1 MNNPVSVYTASVQH
15 HLMNPTYMY
24 KAESSSPSNPTSP
37 NTISSP
43 SIPHHIHTKNYPNT
57 TVHNLFYSSD
67 HILSTTNTA
76 INLSSVLT
84 NSFDTSTQPS
94 NNTFDLLNIRN
105 STFCSEANLSASC
118 SSSVSSSSSSASS
131 ASAASSGTN
140 TASNSTDELPSIQIP
155 MLYSSTSF
163 DMSQHNNNNNIPITS
178 VITTMT
184 NNNNFDSTESL
195 DDVKYSYISNINN
208 HYNCSDL
215 VNPHSSTPL
224 NAVNY
229 ANMMSTSPSGNGDE
243 EYHQLGSKKHH
254 HLPAPPPPTPTPHQ
268 LQHQKHHPGNET
280 LVTKSSEDLES
291 NSHFAVCSYPSTNSS
306 WKNSKELYLSSIN
319 RSVTSPV
326 TSTNTTSDLHSSPTP
341 MNKSGTPDLQ
351 STTNQYIYHNSGLL
365 NSLTNEFIEQ
375 KKNDIIKLNTMKQEF
390 EVNSPNSP
398 IQSNPATLT
407 SLTCSTV
414 TTPAEAEVET
424 KITALSTQGLDN
436 SSHEHIQTSWSSC
449 NPEFLKSEYTSQED
463 STTSY
468 PLYLNYTIPIGKN
481 TEASCLPVDKVQNSS
496 VKGDLSDNTTTTTN
510 SSNDNI
516 SNEKSEANSS
526 EPKQYNYH
534 EHKYYISKNIQNI
547 THKPTYQIALSL
559 TANFY
564 PTVKYKGIN
573 SDWEMNN
580 SDDYRYTTQDMS
592 KSTLN
597 PLNPLHSSHL
607 LNEQQQQHEEQLSV
621 TKQNEQI
628 SLNMLNSGHL
638 NYYDEH
644 HSLTQSPPNNSNNNN
659 NFDRLPYCN
668 GYNLPSVLPPPCHN
682 PLQHEMKFPPFI
694 MSNYTEQINRN
705 NYYFPDEMQSHESD
719 LTQMNNAKLNYCA
732 SSLDTTNTKV
742 SSSTNNSSIVNHEVF
757 EKYNNES
764 YLNAYSAYAEN
775 YPQILNYPAESN
787 NHASSTNYTSTYLT
801 NLDKVN
807 NSLSGMNDSRDVF
820 SGGPTQNPLQ
830 LSMNHYDSD
839 HSSVHHLS
847 HHHHTH
853 QHDHH
858 SLLQNHPHP
867 HPHHHNQQHSEVTD
881 FNPNVQI
888 CL

>member
-1 MNNPVSVYTASVQH
+1 M
-15 HLMNPTYMY
+15 
-24 KAESSSPSNPTSP
+24 
-37 NTISSP
+37 
-43 SIPHHIHTKNYPNT
+43 
-57 TVHNLFYSSD
+57 
-67 HILSTTNTA
+67 LSW
-76 INLSSVLT
+76 
-84 NSFDTSTQPS
+84 
-94 NNTFDLLNIRN
+94 
-105 STFCSEANLSASC
+105 
-118 SSSVSSSSSSASS
+118 
-131 ASAASSGTN
+131 
-140 TASNSTDELPSIQIP
+140 
-155 MLYSSTSF
+155 
-163 DMSQHNNNNNIPITS
+163 
-178 VITTMT
+178 
-184 NNNNFDSTESL
+184 
-195 DDVKYSYISNINN
+195 
-208 HYNCSDL
+208 
-215 VNPHSSTPL
+215 
-224 NAVNY
+224 
-229 ANMMSTSPSGNGDE
+229 
-243 EYHQLGSKKHH
+243 
-254 HLPAPPPPTPTPHQ
+254 
-268 LQHQKHHPGNET
+268 T

-351 STTNQYIYHNSGLL
+351 NTTNQYIYHNSGLL

-390 EVNSPNSP
+390 EVNSPNSQ

-424 KITALSTQGLDN
+424 KTTALSTQGLDN
-436 SSHEHIQTSWSSC
+436 SSHEHNQTSWSSC

-463 STTSY
+463 SNTSY

-496 VKGDLSDNTTTTTN
+496 VKGDVSDNTTTTTN

-516 SNEKSEANSS
+516 SNEK
-526 EPKQYNYH
+526 
-534 EHKYYISKNIQNI
+534 
-547 THKPTYQIALSL
+547 
-559 TANFY
+559 
-564 PTVKYKGIN
+564 
-573 SDWEMNN
+573 
-580 SDDYRYTTQDMS
+580 YTTQDMS

-644 HSLTQSPPNNSNNNN
+644 HSLAQSPPNNSNNNNN

-807 NSLSGMNDSRDVF
+807 NSLSSMNDSRDVF

-830 LSMNHYDSD
+830 LSMNQYDSD
-839 HSSVHHLS
+839 HSNVHHLS

-858 SLLQNHPHP
+858 SLLQHHPHP

-881 FNPNVQI
+881 FNPECTNMFINTLNYRPSSNMNEEYCASLSPSSELCMHNSDPSIPYKYSSINSAHLTSYDPMTFLHEINLASVNSNQLDRI
-888 CL
+888 SHSERGQNINSSNNNNTNSNNNNSNSNNNNNSRMSAFMAAAAVAAAVSHNNNNNNNNDNSNTNLTNSTNIKRANANIDGQFNRQTNTYNLLGQSNNFLMAAAAASLSNYELFTILIQHALLIDKLRLAFLRYS